1 MGNPIRKIVIV
12 GRDAAAWIAA
22 LALEKSFGRQGAGI
36 EVELVELPSRLRPED
51 AYVTLPTQQ
60 ALHRLL
66 GLDEMRLLRA
76 CAGLYVLAQRF
87 SNWSGAAP
95 PFLHAYD
102 THGISLRHVG
112 FFQYWLKA
120 RAGGLKVPLEEFS
133 LGAVAAKQGRF
144 IVFSETTEA
153 FSNASYGYH
162 LSAIPYLRAIGKS
175 ALAAGLKHTVGEVDT
190 VHRRN
195 GRIDSVRLV
204 DGSVIEGELF
214 VDASGPEG
222 CLMRHVEKDNF
233 ESWRE
238 WLPCD
243 RLMTASGPVLNP
255 VPAFSQISAF
265 REGWLGMY
273 PLMDRTAM
281 IAAYDSRHMS
291 DDNVLLTMSAVSGL
305 RLEGDGVATA
315 TATGRRR
322 EPWIGNC
329 VAIGDTAVIPDAL
342 DALDLHPLHTG
353 ISYLVSLFPVDRDDM
368 PEARIYNAKMA
379 SHAAG
384 IRDFQI
390 SHYKLNRRFDEPFWD
405 AVRDMHVPDTLAKK
419 LRLFEARGIVRIEE
433 DETFQEENWTS
444 ILAGHNLIPKA
455 WDPLVDGSPE
465 QEQIANFQRMLK
477 FIASE
482 VEAMPSLQA
491 HLELNAPTPASD
503 YIF

>member
-1 MGNPIRKIVIV
+1 MTNPLRKIVIV
-12 GRDAAAWIAA
+12 GRDAAAWLSAF
-22 LALEKSFGRQGAGI
+22 ALEKSFGRQDGGI
-36 EVELVELPSRLRPED
+36 EIELVELPSKLRPED
-51 AYVTLPTQQ
+51 VFVTLPTQQ

-66 GLDEMRLLRA
+66 GLDETRLLRA
-76 CAGLYVLAQRF
+76 CSGLYVLAQRF

-102 THGISLRHVG
+102 THGIALRHVD

-120 RAGGLKVPLEEFS
+120 RASGLNVPLEEFS
-133 LGAVAAKQGRF
+133 LGAVAAKQGR
-144 IVFSETTEA
+144 IVVFNDSTEA
-153 FSNASYGYH
+153 FSNATYGYH
-162 LSAIPYLRAIGKS
+162 LSAIPYLHAIGKH
-175 ALAAGLKHTVGEVDT
+175 ALAAGLKHRVGQIEAVQ
-190 VHRRN
+190 HR
-195 GRIDSVRLV
+195 GRRIESVTLT
-204 DGSVIEGELF
+204 DGSIITGDLF

-222 CLMRHVEKDNF
+222 HLIRHVEEDNF

-243 RLMTASGPVLNP
+243 RLMTASAAVLNP

-265 REGWLGMY
+265 RGGWLGLY
-273 PLMDRTAM
+273 PLINRTAM
-281 IAAYDSRHMS
+281 IAAYDSQYTN
-291 DDNVLLTMSAVSGL
+291 DDDALLTMSTLSGL
-305 RLEGDGVATA
+305 RLEEGAVATA
-315 TATGRRR
+315 IAAGCRR

-329 VAIGDTAVIPDAL
+329 VAIGDTAVMPDPL
-342 DALDLHPLHTG
+342 DAVDLHSVHTG
-353 ISYLVSLFPVDRDDM
+353 ISYLVSLMPVDRDNM
-368 PEARIYNAKMA
+368 PEARIYNAKMK

-405 AVRDMHVPDTLAKK
+405 AARDADAPETLAKK

-444 ILAGHNLIPKA
+444 ILVGHNLIPKS
-455 WDPLVDGSPE
+455 WDPLVDRMPE
-465 QEQIANFQRMLK
+465 QDQIANFQRMLK

-491 HLELNAPTPASD
+491 HLELNAPSPASD
-503 YIF
+503 FIF

>member
-1 MGNPIRKIVIV
+1 MANPIRKIVII
-12 GRDAAAWIAA
+12 GRDAAAWLSAF
-22 LALEKSFGRQGAGI
+22 ALEQSFGRKGAGI

-51 AYVTLPTQQ
+51 VFVTLPTQQ
-60 ALHRLL
+60 TLHRLL
-66 GLDEMRLLRA
+66 GLDEIRLLRA

-87 SNWSGAAP
+87 SNWSRAAP

-120 RAGGLKVPLEEFS
+120 RASGLKVPLEEFS

-144 IVFSETTEA
+144 VVFSETTEA

-162 LSAIPYLRAIGKS
+162 LSAIPYLHAIGKS
-175 ALAAGLKHTVGEVDT
+175 ALAAGLKHTVGEIGAVQ
-190 VHRRN
+190 HRDRC
-195 GRIDSVRLV
+195 IESVRLT
-204 DGSVIEGELF
+204 DGSVIEGDLF
-214 VDASGPEG
+214 IDASGPEG
-222 CLMRHVEKDNF
+222 RLIRHVERDNF
-233 ESWRE
+233 ESWQE

-273 PLMDRTAM
+273 PLMNRTAM
-281 IAAYDSRHMS
+281 IAAYDSQCTT
-291 DDNVLLTMSAVSGL
+291 DEDVLLTMSALSGL
-305 RLEGDGVATA
+305 RLEGDAVATA
-315 TATGRRR
+315 VSTGRRI

-329 VAIGDTAVIPDAL
+329 VAIGDTALMPDPL
-342 DALDLHPLHTG
+342 DAVDLHPLHTG
-353 ISYLVSLFPVDRDDM
+353 ISYLVSLIPVDRDDM

-379 SHAAG
+379 SHATG

-405 AVRDMHVPDTLAKK
+405 AVRDTDVPETLARK
-419 LRLFEARGIVRIEE
+419 LRLFQARGIVRIEE
-433 DETFQEENWTS
+433 DETFNEENWTS
-444 ILAGHNLIPKA
+444 IFVGHNLMPKS
-455 WDPLVDGSPE
+455 WDPLVDRIPE
-465 QEQIANFQRMLK
+465 QEQIANFQRVLK

-491 HLELNAPTPASD
+491 HLELNAPSPASD
-503 YIF
+503 YVF

>member
-12 GRDAAAWIAA
+12 GRDAAAWMSAF
-22 LALEKSFGRQGAGI
+22 ALEQSFGRKGAGI
-36 EVELVELPSRLRPED
+36 EVELVELPSKLRPED
-51 AYVTLPTQQ
+51 FFVTLPTQQ

-66 GLDEMRLLRA
+66 GLDEIRLLRA

-102 THGISLRHVG
+102 THGVLLRHVG

-120 RAGGLKVPLEEFS
+120 RASGLEVPLEEFS

-144 IVFSETTEA
+144 VVFNESTEA
-153 FSNASYGYH
+153 FSNATYGYH
-162 LSAIPYLRAIGKS
+162 LSAIPYLHAIGKS
-175 ALAAGLKHTVGEVDT
+175 AIAAGLKHTVGEIGAVQ
-190 VHRRN
+190 HRD
-195 GRIDSVRLV
+195 GRIESVTLK
-204 DGSVIEGELF
+204 DGSVIKGDLF

-222 CLMRHVEKDNF
+222 CLIRHVEKDNF
-233 ESWRE
+233 ESWQE
-238 WLPCD
+238 WLPCN

-265 REGWLGMY
+265 RQGWLGMY
-273 PLMDRTAM
+273 PLMNRTAM
-281 IAAYDSRHMS
+281 IAAYDSHYIT
-291 DDNVLLTMSAVSGL
+291 DHDVLLTMSALSGL
-305 RLEGDGVATA
+305 RLEGDAVATA
-315 TATGRRR
+315 IATGGRKQ
-322 EPWIGNC
+322 PWIGNC
-329 VAIGDTAVIPDAL
+329 VAMGDTAVMPDPL
-342 DALDLHPLHTG
+342 DAVDLHPLHTG

-379 SHAAG
+379 SHAAS

-405 AVRDMHVPDTLAKK
+405 AVRDMDIPETLMRK
-419 LRLFEARGIVRIEE
+419 LRLFQARGIVRVEE
-433 DETFQEENWTS
+433 NETFQEENWTS
-444 ILAGHNLIPKA
+444 IFTGHNLIPKS
-455 WDPLVDGSPE
+455 WDPLVDRIPE

-491 HLELNAPTPASD
+491 HLELNAPSPASD